1 MSTFFHQPEPVD
13 IGALS
18 FSLAIDDNPYAISA
32 NTRLLHMQIDSTFV
46 DFRIERNIH
55 DAAAQLKR
63 ITEEQRLSKR
73 AAMAAFI
80 QSEVYGH
87 MLEKGSGLALGGVL
101 SDNDHQ
107 TIAAFT
113 GLRAETTEKAQ
124 ASLSFEA
131 QNQIKS
137 LIADEFKQPVIS

>member
-13 IGALS
+13 IGGLN
-18 FSLAIDDNPYAISA
+18 FSLAIDDSPWAMNA

-46 DFRIERNIH
+46 DFRIERNIY

-87 MLEKGSGLALGGVL
+87 MLEKGSGLALGGQL
-101 SDNDHQ
+101 SNNDQ
-107 TIAAFT
+107 ETIATFK
-113 GLRAETTEKAQ
+113 GLMAETTEKAQ
-124 ASLSFEA
+124 VSLSFEK

-137 LIADEFKQPVIS
+137 LIADEFKQSVIS